1 MMSNLFS
8 VFDPSSSLLNN
19 WVSMLTGLMILP
31 WSFWMFPS
39 RIQVTF
45 TNIFS
50 TLNSEFSTLLG
61 PKKMGSPLLLMALF
75 SFILMNNFLGLF
87 PYIFTATSHLAIT
100 LAMALPLWLSFI
112 LFSWI
117 KETTHALA
125 HLVPLGTPPVLMP
138 FMVIIELV
146 SNIIRPITLSVRLAA
161 NMIAGHLLLTLLGN
175 QGILASTSIVS
186 VIVFAQ
192 VLLLILEFSVSI
204 IQAYVFATLTT
215 LYASE

>member
-8 VFDPSSSLLNN
+8 VFDPSSSLFNN
-19 WVSMLTGLMILP
+19 WISMLMGLMILP

-39 RIQVTF
+39 RVQVVF
-45 TNIFS
+45 VNMFL
-50 TLNSEFSTLLG
+50 TLNLEFSTLLG
-61 PKKMGSPLLLMALF
+61 PKKMGAPLLLMALF

-87 PYIFTATSHLAIT
+87 PYIFTATSHLAVT
-100 LAMALPLWLSFI
+100 LAMALPLWLSFV
-112 LFSWI
+112 LFSWV
-117 KETTHALA
+117 KETVHALA

-138 FMVIIELV
+138 FMVIIEMV

-175 QGILASTSIVS
+175 QGILASTSVVFIIVT
-186 VIVFAQ
+186 AQ
-192 VLLLILEFSVSI
+192 ILLLVLEFSVSV